1 MIEQFTAFFRESY
14 AELQKVT
21 WISRKEV
28 MGSTVVIIILI
39 GIRSVFVALIDMFFV
54 RLVQWII

>member
-1 MIEQFTAFFRESY
+1 MLEQLTGFFKESY

-39 GIRSVFVALIDMFFV
+39 GILSVFVALIDMFFV
-54 RLVQWII
+54 KIVQWII

>member
-1 MIEQFTAFFRESY
+1 MLEAVSAFLKESY

-21 WISRKEV
+21 WLSRKEV

-39 GIRSVFVALIDMFFV
+39 GILSLFVTLFDFIFIKLIH
-54 RLVQWII
+54 LVI

>member
-1 MIEQFTAFFRESY
+1 MDEIILFFKESY

-28 MGSTVVIIILI
+28 IGSTAVIIVLIAIL
-39 GIRSVFVALIDMFFV
+39 SVFVTLIDLVFMKLV
-54 RLVQWII
+54 RFIL

>member
-1 MIEQFTAFFRESY
+1 MFEPITAFFRESY

-28 MGSTVVIIILI
+28 MGSTIVIIILI
-39 GIRSVFVALIDMFFV
+39 GILTIFVALIDMFFV
-54 RLVQWII
+54 KIIQTVI